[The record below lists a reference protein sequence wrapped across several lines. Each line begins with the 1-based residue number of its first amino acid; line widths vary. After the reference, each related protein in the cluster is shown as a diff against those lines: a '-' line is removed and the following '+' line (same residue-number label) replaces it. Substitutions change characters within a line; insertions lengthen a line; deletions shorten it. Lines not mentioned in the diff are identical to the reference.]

1 MRQFREKEPEQKY
14 VCVDSMPVCRNLVWE
29 DKEMRIKEKRNR
41 DIITLEISGNLDT
54 NSSAELQE
62 ARLNGFRNA
71 NHVVL
76 DLEECNYVSSAGLRV
91 LLMGQKTS
99 IA

>member
-1 MRQFREKEPEQKY
+1 
-14 VCVDSMPVCRNLVWE
+14 
-29 DKEMRIKEKRNR
+29 MRIKEKRNR

-54 NSSAELQE
+54 NSSAEFQE
-62 ARLNGFRNA
+62 ALLNGFRNA

-91 LLMGQKTS
+91 LLMGQKTA
-99 IA
+99 IAKKKTMKLINVTEVFMSVLEISGLVDVLTIE